1 MNTDQIVAALIAERD
16 RLSAAI
22 NLLQGGT
29 PAKRRGR
36 PPKSSMPD
44 WVTNGAATPVAA
56 PAKKKRTRTFS
67 KAQRL
72 AASKRMKARWAA
84 KKKATAKKA

>member
-1 MNTDQIVAALIAERD
+1 MSTTDIVQLLIAERD
-16 RLSAAI
+16 RLTAAI

-29 PAKRRGR
+29 PVKRRGR
-36 PPKSSMPD
+36 PPKSASMD
-44 WVTNGAATPVAA
+44 GHDAPV
-56 PAKKKRTRTFS
+56 PMLPRKRTFS

-84 KKKATAKKA
+84 TKKAAKKEAKS